1 MKCPT
6 LDVAVVVRTAGERTR
21 EACLELVRQQVGA
34 ASVQVVSERPF
45 ELALRKSYETGI
57 DQGRKWTMTLDADVL
72 LREGAVRR
80 LVAEA
85 EAMPAGFVQI
95 EGQVY
100 DKISGS
106 FREAGQR
113 VYRTALLPLALEQIP
128 AAGADIRPEYAT
140 LLKLGALGHR
150 SRRVAIVM
158 GVHDHEQYFRDL
170 YRKAFIHATKHDF
183 LLTKMVRR
191 CRNLM
196 ASDADFRVVL
206 RGLWDGLL
214 HTGPIHLDTAT
225 FPADLAG
232 VLGEMNV
239 LEKGGLDDGAI
250 TSVTVEKWLASAG
263 PVPHFLEWSR
273 IGPAAPAG
281 LGSQLARLWRQYGI
295 LGTLLQLSGAGLCRA
310 GARVKSLAARS
321 WQRSN
326 KVKRDGPT

>member
-6 LDVAVVVRTAGERTR
+6 LHAAVVVRTAGERTR
-21 EACLELVRQQVGA
+21 EACLELVRQQVGPE
-34 ASVQVVSERPF
+34 SVQVVSERPF

-57 DQGRKWTMTLDADVL
+57 DQDRKWTMTLDADVL

-85 EAMPAGFVQI
+85 EAMPADFVQV
-95 EGQVY
+95 EGLVF

-128 AAGADIRPEYAT
+128 AAGAEIRPEYAT

-191 CRNLM
+191 CRKLM
-196 ASDADFRVVL
+196 ADDADFRVVL
-206 RGLWDGLL
+206 RGLGDGLL
-214 HTGPIHLDTAT
+214 HTGPIHIDTAS
-225 FPADLAG
+225 FPADLSG
-232 VLGEMNV
+232 VLGEMGV
-239 LEKGGLDDGAI
+239 LEKGGLDGDAI
-250 TSVTVEKWLASAG
+250 TSATIEHWLESAG
-263 PVPHFLEWSR
+263 PAPHFSEWSR
-273 IGPAAPAG
+273 IGPRVPEG
-281 LGSQLARLWRQYGI
+281 RGSQLVELWRQYGI
-295 LGTLLQLSGAGLCRA
+295 LGTFLQLSGAGLCRA
-310 GARVKSLAARS
+310 GARFKALAARRS
-321 WQRSN
+321 KRSN
-326 KVKRDGPT
+326 DVGRSDPT